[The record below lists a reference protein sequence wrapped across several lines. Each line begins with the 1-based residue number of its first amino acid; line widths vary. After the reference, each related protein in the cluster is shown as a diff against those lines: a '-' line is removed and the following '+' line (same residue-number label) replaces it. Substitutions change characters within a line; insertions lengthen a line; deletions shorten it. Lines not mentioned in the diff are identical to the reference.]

1 MANTKN
7 TNVIIPPPSL
17 RRFPIYFAYLKEQQ
31 AAGKIWISSAV
42 MADELNLHPVQVRK
56 DLALT
61 SVVGRPR
68 TGFNINDLLLDF
80 RRLLD
85 YDNVKPAVLIGSG
98 HLGSALLAYQG
109 FGEFG
114 LKLVAAFDSDPQ
126 KVNTEVSGVKVH
138 ALEDLKKIV
147 QKQKIKIGIITVPA
161 TEAQNACDILLEA
174 GIKAIWNFAPIHLFA
189 PKNIILQH
197 ENIAVSLSVLSKRLY
212 DSEDEQ

>member
-7 TNVIIPPPSL
+7 PNVLIPHPSL
-17 RRFPIYFAYLKEQQ
+17 RRFPTYFAYLKEQQ

-85 YDNVKPAVLIGSG
+85 YDNIKPAVLIGSG

-114 LKLVAAFDSDPQ
+114 LKLVAAFDSNPQ
-126 KVNTEVSGVKVH
+126 KLGTEVSGVKVH
-138 ALEDLKKIV
+138 AMEDLKKIV
-147 QKQKIKIGIITVPA
+147 HKQKIRIGIITVPA
-161 TEAQNACDILLEA
+161 AEAQNACDMLLEA
-174 GIKAIWNFAPIHLFA
+174 GIKAIWNFAPIHLIA

>member
-1 MANTKN
+1 MANTKDKN
-7 TNVIIPPPSL
+7 AYIPQPSL
-17 RRFPIYFAYLKEQQ
+17 RRFPTYFAYLKEQQ

-114 LKLVAAFDSDPQ
+114 LKLVAAFDKDDSKLGQAVGD
-126 KVNTEVSGVKVH
+126 VKIH
-138 ALEDLKKIV
+138 PMEDLKKFV
-147 QKQKIKIGIITVPA
+147 QKNQIKIGIITVPA
-161 TEAQNACDILLEA
+161 GEAQKACDTLVEA

-212 DSEDEQ
+212 DAEGEQ

>member
-1 MANTKN
+1 MANTKSKK
-7 TNVIIPPPSL
+7 VYIPQPSL
-17 RRFPIYFAYLKEQQ
+17 RRFPTYFAYLKEQQ

-42 MADELNLHPVQVRK
+42 MAEELNLHPVQVRK

-114 LKLVAAFDSDPQ
+114 LKLVAAFDSNSD
-126 KVNTEVSGVKVH
+126 KVGSEVGGIKIYPM
-138 ALEDLKKIV
+138 ADLKKII
-147 QKQKIKIGIITVPA
+147 QKNQIKIGIITVPA
-161 TEAQNACDILLEA
+161 AEAQNACDMLVDA
-174 GIKAIWNFAPIHLFA
+174 GIKAIWNFAPIHLIA

-197 ENIAVSLSVLSKRLY
+197 ENIATSLSVLSKRLY
-212 DSEDEQ
+212 DSEGEK